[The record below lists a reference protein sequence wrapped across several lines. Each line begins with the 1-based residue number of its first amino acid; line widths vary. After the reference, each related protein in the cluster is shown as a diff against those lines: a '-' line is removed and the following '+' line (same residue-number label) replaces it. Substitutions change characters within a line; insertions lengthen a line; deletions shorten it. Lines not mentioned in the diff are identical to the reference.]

1 MKLKAFPLR
10 SGTRQWC
17 PFSLLLFVTIL
28 ELLAMTI
35 REEKGIKGI
44 QTGKDEK
51 KLLLFTDDSVL
62 CIENT
67 KVTIRKSLELISE
80 FSKFAGYINNTQ
92 KSLAILYTKNKKNQR
107 N

>member
-17 PFSLLLFVTIL
+17 PFSPLLCITIL

-44 QTGKDEK
+44 QTGKDEE
-51 KLLLFTDDSVL
+51 KLLLFTDYSIL
-62 CIENT
+62 YIENT
-67 KVTIRKSLELISE
+67 KVTVRKLLELISE
-80 FSKFAGYINNTQ
+80 FSKFAGYTNNTHTEIPC
-92 KSLAILYTKNKKNQR
+92 SPVY
-107 N
+107 

>member
-1 MKLKAFPLR
+1 
-10 SGTRQWC
+10 
-17 PFSLLLFVTIL
+17 
-28 ELLAMTI
+28 MTI

-92 KSLAILYTKNKKNQR
+92 KSLAILYTKNKKNIMHCGRMIQEITSIIEKFGFLF
-107 N
+107 